1 MSKSKGDAEPN
12 WAEADKRIRNRRWL
26 WTTQEVEKLEQGL
39 MKLPDLTAEAQ
50 LIELDQPAIG
60 PKPAEPEADAV
71 THDGAGSETDDDSN

>member
-1 MSKSKGDAEPN
+1 MGKNKGDAEPN

-39 MKLPDLTAEAQ
+39 MKLPDLSAEAQ

-60 PKPAEPEADAV
+60 PKPTEPEADA
-71 THDGAGSETDDDSN
+71 TGHDGAGAGVDDDTN